1 MPTRK
6 TAVLATAAVTAALL
20 SGLAP
25 GPAQADQVI
34 KIGLIATLS
43 GPTASL
49 GEAIDNGAE
58 LYAKLHQ
65 PELPKGVTVQIIR
78 RDDTGPQPE
87 VAKRLAR
94 ELIVDDHVQFLGG
107 IVYTPNAAAI
117 APLATQSK
125 TPLVLMNA
133 STSNLTQLS
142 PYIVRTSYTQWQTSY
157 TLGQWAAE
165 HGYKRVYTA
174 VSDYSAGTDAEKAF
188 QAGFTS
194 KGGQIVGSLHMPV
207 TTPDYVPYMQRVK
220 DAKPQAL
227 FMFTN
232 SGAVTTSAVKAFA
245 SAGLRAAGIGL
256 LGPGDIVDDAQLSV
270 MGDAALGTTTAAIY
284 TTQLK
289 NPHNAQFLADWH
301 KQYGPNSTPNFMA
314 VCGYDGMAA
323 IFDAIK
329 QLKGN
334 VTGDAA
340 MKVLANFKSSESP
353 RGSIAID
360 PATRDIVEN
369 VYIDKV
375 EKVGGKLGNVEID
388 TVHGVKDPWKLV
400 KR

>member
-1 MPTRK
+1 MPTRRIAAL
-6 TAVLATAAVTAALL
+6 TTAAFTAALL
-20 SGLAP
+20 SGLVPRA
-25 GPAQADQVI
+25 AQADQVV

-65 PELPKGVTVQIIR
+65 SELPKGVSVQIIR
-78 RDDTGPQPE
+78 RDDTGAAPE

-107 IVYTPNAAAI
+107 VVFTPNAAAI

-133 STSNLTQLS
+133 STSSLTKLS

-165 HGYKRVYTA
+165 HGYKRVYIA

-188 QAGFTS
+188 QQGFTA
-194 KGGQIVGSLHMPV
+194 KGGEIVGSVHMPQ
-207 TTPDYVPYMQRVK
+207 TTPDYVPYMQRIK

-227 FMFTN
+227 YMFTN
-232 SGAVTTSAVKAFA
+232 SGSVTTSAVKAFA

-256 LGPGDIVDDAQLSV
+256 LGPGDIVDDSQLAT
-270 MGDAALGTTTAAIY
+270 MGDASLGTTTAAIY

-289 NPHNAQFLADWH
+289 NPHNTQFLADWH
-301 KQYGPNSTPNFMA
+301 KAYGAGSTPNFMA

-323 IFDAIK
+323 IFDTIK
-329 QLKGN
+329 ELKGN

-340 MKVLANFKSSESP
+340 MKVLASWKNPDSP
-353 RGSIAID
+353 RGPIAID
-360 PATRDIVEN
+360 PATRDIVQN

-375 EKVGGKLGNVEID
+375 EKTGGKLGNVEVD
-388 TVHGVKDPWKLV
+388 TVRDVKDPWKV
-400 KR
+400 VNP